1 MIKKN
6 ENFHLT
12 IEYVNPMAVEVRE
25 SNKINQLEVGTWI
38 LTVGLAMKDDLLP
51 HVTGGLRG
59 RNITVASF
67 EVCFPC

>member
-51 HVTGGLRG
+51 HVTGG
-59 RNITVASF
+59 
-67 EVCFPC
+67 